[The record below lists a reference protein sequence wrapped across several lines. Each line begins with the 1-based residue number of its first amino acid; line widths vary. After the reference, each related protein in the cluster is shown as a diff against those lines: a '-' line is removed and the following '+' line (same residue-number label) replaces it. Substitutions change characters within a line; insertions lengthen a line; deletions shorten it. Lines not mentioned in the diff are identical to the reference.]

1 MLRRL
6 ITPGCKVIHRFPTRA
21 LQRRLKYLNAT
32 IPSNQM
38 SSIPKG
44 NDLEK
49 TPKKE
54 LKNSLVSRAMPTNL
68 QISMNINEYH

>member
-1 MLRRL
+1 
-6 ITPGCKVIHRFPTRA
+6 
-21 LQRRLKYLNAT
+21 
-32 IPSNQM
+32 M